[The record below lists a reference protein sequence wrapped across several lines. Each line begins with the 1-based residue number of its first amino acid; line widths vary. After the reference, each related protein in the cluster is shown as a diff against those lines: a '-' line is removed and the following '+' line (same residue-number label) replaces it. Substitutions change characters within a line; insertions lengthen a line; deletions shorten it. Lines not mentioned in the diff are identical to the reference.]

1 MIPGGFGPNELIMIL
16 IVVFLLFGATKIPQ
30 LARSVGKGMGEF
42 KKAQKQSEMELKE
55 FEQEIKD
62 GKYKGNKTE
71 NIEKM
76 ASDLGIDT
84 EDKSEEELLEE
95 INKVMPKKKSS

>member
-1 MIPGGFGPNELIMIL
+1 MMMPGPQELIMIL

-42 KKAQKQSEMELKE
+42 KKAQKQSEMELKD
-55 FEQEIKD
+55 FEQEIKE
-62 GKYKGNKTE
+62 GKYKGSRTE
-71 NIEKM
+71 SIEKLANDM
-76 ASDLGIDT
+76 GIDT

-95 INKVMPKKKSS
+95 INKVMPKKNSS

>member
-62 GKYKGNKTE
+62 GKYKGSRTDS
-71 NIEKM
+71 IEKL

>member
-55 FEQEIKD
+55 FEEEIKE
-62 GKYKGNKTE
+62 GKHKGSRTE
-71 NIEKM
+71 SIEKM

-84 EDKSEEELLEE
+84 EDKTEEELLEE

>member
-42 KKAQKQSEMELKE
+42 KKAQRQSEMELKE
-55 FEQEIKD
+55 FEEEIKE
-62 GKYKGNKTE
+62 GKYKGSRAE
-71 NIEKM
+71 SIEKM

>member
-55 FEQEIKD
+55 FEQEIKE
-62 GKYKGNKTE
+62 GKYKGDRTDK
-71 NIEKM
+71 IEKL
-76 ASDLGIDT
+76 AEELGIDT

-95 INKVMPKKKSS
+95 INKVLPKKSS